1 MKVLLAT
8 QQVIPHE
15 GGLSTHMVDLAAGL
29 ERLGHEV
36 RLIHGGQASGSGLA
50 RIGRMAASLGDLDR
64 YVCWSMGALLR
75 RLGGLLLR
83 EIEAFAP
90 DLVHCHDP
98 YAAATVAGVIG
109 SGSPPVVETVHGPAL
124 YEAQMG
130 NSIRG
135 PRHRNFILDCE
146 QRAFAAARRL
156 IAVDSGQAAILRNDY
171 GVDGSRITVIFN
183 CVNVAEVRRLAAA
196 DSPLRPVEPFFLVP
210 RRLVPKT
217 GVRYAIEAL
226 ARMQQTNVRLVIAGQ
241 GPLRGELEALAN
253 SLGLAGRT
261 RFLGSVPRA
270 QLLPLFPRAAAV
282 IVPSVPESG
291 VVEATSLAVTEA
303 MAAGTIPIASNI
315 GGLAE
320 LIQNEQTGLLVP
332 PADPGALAAAMA
344 KALGDSPL
352 RRRLLGGAKE
362 KVEADYDTHAWL
374 EKTIAVYRQ
383 ALAEARN

>member
-1 MKVLLAT
+1 
-8 QQVIPHE
+8 
-15 GGLSTHMVDLAAGL
+15 VDLAAGL

-36 RLIHGGQASGSGLA
+36 RLVHGGQASGSGLA
-50 RIGRMAASLGDLDR
+50 RIARMVASLGDRDR
-64 YVCWSMGALLR
+64 YICWSMGALLR
-75 RLGGLLLR
+75 RLGGLLRR

-98 YAAATVAGVIG
+98 YAAATAAGVIG
-109 SGSPPVVETVHGPAL
+109 TERIPIVETVHGPVL
-124 YEAQMG
+124 YEAEMVR
-130 NSIRG
+130 SIRG
-135 PRHRNFILDCE
+135 PRHRKFILDCE
-146 QRAFAAARRL
+146 RRAFAAARRL

-171 GVDGSRITVIFN
+171 GVDAARVTVIFN

-196 DSPLRPVEPFFLVP
+196 DSSFRPDEPFFLVP

-226 ARMQQTNVRLVIAGQ
+226 ARMPETKVHLVIAGQ

-253 SLGLAGRT
+253 SLGVAGRT

-303 MAAGTIPIASNI
+303 MACGTIPIASNI

-320 LIQNEQTGLLVP
+320 LIDDGATGLLVP
-332 PADPGALAAAMA
+332 PADPDALAAAMA
-344 KALGDSPL
+344 KALGDMPL
-352 RRRLLGGAKE
+352 RQRLLAGAKK

-374 EKTIAVYRQ
+374 EKTIAVYKQ
-383 ALAEARN
+383 AITG